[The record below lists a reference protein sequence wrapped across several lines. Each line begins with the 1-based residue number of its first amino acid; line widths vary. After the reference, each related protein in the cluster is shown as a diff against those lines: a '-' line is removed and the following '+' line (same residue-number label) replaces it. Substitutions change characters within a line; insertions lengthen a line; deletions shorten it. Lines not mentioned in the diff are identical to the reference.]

1 MDNLILNS
9 YSKISALNVSRE
21 TCNELESLISMIQ
34 KKNKEINII
43 SKKMFEKE
51 VIRERHII
59 DSAQIID
66 FVDLSDNT
74 TSDLGTGGGM
84 PGLIV
89 AIVMKKI
96 KNNMKIKLYEKSH
109 HKCGFLKEVSK
120 KLNLNTEIIH
130 KDIFTVKNIETGTI
144 MSRAF
149 KPMPVI
155 LNLVNENF
163 QRYKN
168 IIFFM
173 GNTGRKILNDVLKEW
188 DLDYEEKKSLTNE
201 GSFILNIKEIKKK
214 NFMKIISII
223 NQKGGVGKTTTVI
236 NLASALS
243 QHGKKILVIDLDPQG
258 NATTGLGLSNTE
270 QSDQTIYGILNGT
283 MSISTVIKKTKFKNL
298 DLITSNVDLS
308 GLEVETAGD
317 SDRAFI
323 LKAKLTAYLNNSR
336 ASYDYILIDCPPS
349 LSLLTVMALVSSN
362 SLLVPLQTE
371 FFALEGLTQLM
382 KTIERVKVN
391 LNPELEI
398 QGILLTMYDRR
409 NKLSSQVEQEARD
422 YFKEKVYQTVIP
434 RNVRLSEAPSHG
446 VPVLVYDKNCPGSK
460 SYYNFTDE
468 FINQENNVGSAA

>member
-1 MDNLILNS
+1 MDNVILNS
-9 YSKISALNVSRE
+9 YSKISDLNVSRE
-21 TCNELESLISMIQ
+21 TCNELEGLISMILE
-34 KKNKEINII
+34 KNEEINII
-43 SKKMFEKE
+43 SKKTSKKE
-51 VIRERHII
+51 VIRNRHLI

-66 FVDLSDNT
+66 FVDLNSNT
-74 TSDLGTGGGM
+74 TTDLGTGGGM
-84 PGLIV
+84 PGLII
-89 AIVMKKI
+89 AIVMKRI
-96 KNNMKIKLYEKSH
+96 KKSMKVNLYEKSY
-109 HKCGFLKEVSK
+109 HKCVFLKEVSK
-120 KLNLNTEIIH
+120 KLNLNTEIIQ
-130 KDIFTVKNIETGTI
+130 KDIFKVKNIETGTI

-163 QRYKN
+163 KKYKN
-168 IIFFM
+168 IVLFM
-173 GNTGRKILNDVLKEW
+173 GVSGKRILKNTLREW
-188 DLDYEEKKSLTNE
+188 DLEYDQKKSITSDD
-201 GSFILNIKEIKKK
+201 SFILNIKKIRKK
-214 NFMKIISII
+214 NMKIISVI
-223 NQKGGVGKTTTVI
+223 NQKGGVGKTTTII

-243 QHGKKILVIDLDPQG
+243 QQNKKILVIDLDPQG

-270 QSDQTIYGILNGT
+270 KSDQTIYGILNGT
-283 MSISTVIKKTKFKNL
+283 MSVSNVIKKTKFENL

-323 LKAKLTAYLNNSR
+323 LKAKLTAYLKDSG
-336 ASYDYILIDCPPS
+336 ALYDYILIDCPPS

-382 KTIERVKVN
+382 KTIERIKDN
-391 LNPELEI
+391 LNPDLEI

-409 NKLSSQVEQEARD
+409 NKLSSQVEQEARN
-422 YFKEKVYQTVIP
+422 YFKDKVYQTVIP

-446 VPVLVYDKNCPGSK
+446 VPVLIYDKNCPGSK

-468 FINQENNVGSAA
+468 FIIQEGKIGSAA